1 VINERHGNYYF
12 ITGRNAKRARIRNYT
27 RKGDVER
34 LCSYKYYLSGNRS
47 GLGFGTSIAAG
58 LANEENRRWTKRIT
72 VGGAATITA
81 VTALM
86 ALFHPQE
93 SMALLNVLSVQY
105 VELATQ
111 FALDA
116 SHVPPGADE
125 DLKLRA
131 SYSQKLKSIISTD
144 GRNYRKYWNEY
155 IHQCS
160 FNAKY
165 TEIDYT
171 I

>member
-1 VINERHGNYYF
+1 MNAMVTTVSSIAEMQNALESGIIYAKAMLNTFVLIN
-12 ITGRNAKRARIRNYT
+12 IICQVT
-27 RKGDVER
+27 VVS
-34 LCSYKYYLSGNRS
+34 L
-47 GLGFGTSIAAG
+47 GLVTSIAAG

-93 SMALLNVLSVQY
+93 SMARLNVLSVQY
-105 VELATQ
+105 IELATQ

-116 SHVPPGADE
+116 SHVQPGADE

-131 SYSQKLKSIISTD
+131 SYSQKMNQLYQQMDEIIENIITST
-144 GRNYRKYWNEY
+144 
-155 IHQCS
+155 S
-160 FNAKY
+160 TNAPSMQSKHK
-165 TEIDYT
+165 
-171 I
+171 